1 MLVYFWRL
9 GGACRWRWALCQGR
23 KATSSSQPTGCTMQF
38 ESGQFV
44 SWSLQISD
52 LASLRRRLRLACA
65 SPSVPPTHA
74 SWASQHLP
82 QGLLSSRS
90 PVPITARIILLSLS
104 FFLCYSLLKWGNV
117 FLLGA
122 LCCVC
127 GLCAEDRAAAA
138 HGILSRKGFQSTN
151 TAGSSS
157 SGWES
162 GRQAEMCSCRASS
175 ELQ

>member
-1 MLVYFWRL
+1 MLIYFWRL

-23 KATSSSQPTGCTMQF
+23 KATSSSQPAGCTMQF

-52 LASLRRRLRLACA
+52 LASLRSRRRLACA

-82 QGLLSSRS
+82 QGLLSS
-90 PVPITARIILLSLS
+90 PVPITTRILLFLS
-104 FFLCYSLLKWGNV
+104 FFLCYSLLKWGNA

-127 GLCAEDRAAAA
+127 GLCAAAALRGCCS

-151 TAGSSS
+151 TTGSSS